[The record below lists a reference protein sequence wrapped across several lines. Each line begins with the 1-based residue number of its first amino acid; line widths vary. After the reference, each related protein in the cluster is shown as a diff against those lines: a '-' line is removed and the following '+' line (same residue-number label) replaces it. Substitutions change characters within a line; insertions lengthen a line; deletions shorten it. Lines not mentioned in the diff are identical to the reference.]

1 MVIIL
6 SSLSRLSKLSANQN
20 WLYEFSSEASWSV
33 PTGGTTALL
42 ILVEANQSIFARHY
56 LYAQRYFYEHHY
68 LLTIK

>member
-1 MVIIL
+1 M
-6 SSLSRLSKLSANQN
+6 
-20 WLYEFSSEASWSV
+20 FSSEASWSV

-42 ILVEANQSIFARHY
+42 ILVEANQSIL